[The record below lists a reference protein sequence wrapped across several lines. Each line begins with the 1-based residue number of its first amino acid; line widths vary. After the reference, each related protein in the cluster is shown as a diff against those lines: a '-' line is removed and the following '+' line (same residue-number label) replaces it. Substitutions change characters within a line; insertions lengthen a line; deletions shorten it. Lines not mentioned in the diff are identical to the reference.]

1 MNTLLETLNESERSK
16 VRIQTYPKDTI
27 IYKEDDFCHEI
38 TIVLG
43 GVIEI
48 SSFSF
53 QGQEMIYNTILPG
66 QIFGNN
72 LLFSSDPHYKGN
84 VVCKT
89 KCEIATLKKDALVDI
104 ISGNRKFLE
113 EYLKIQSDFG
123 KTLNNKIKIL
133 SFKSAEERLLFYL
146 KTHNGMV
153 KIPSIAFL
161 AKQLYLSREATSRLV
176 TSLYNK
182 GIISKDIKGNKII
195 ISLSQMGRTLNLD

>member
-1 MNTLLETLNESERSK
+1 MHTLLDLLNENELTKIKISS
-16 VRIQTYPKDTI
+16 YPKDYV
-27 IYKEDDFCHEI
+27 IYHEDELCDSI
-38 TIVLG
+38 TIMLE

-66 QIFGNN
+66 QVFGNN

-89 KCEIATLKKDALVDI
+89 KCEIATIKKDALVDI

-146 KTHNGMV
+146 KTHNGLV
-153 KIPSIAFL
+153 KIPSIAVL

-195 ISLSQMGRTLNLD
+195 ISIL

>member
-1 MNTLLETLNESERSK
+1 MNTLLETLNEQQLNK
-16 VRIQTYPKDTI
+16 VRIQTYPKDRI
-27 IYKEDDFCHEI
+27 IHIEDDFCEEI
-38 TIVLG
+38 TIVLE

-66 QIFGNN
+66 QVFGNN

-84 VVCKT
+84 VICKT
-89 KCEIATLKKDALVDI
+89 KCKVAVIKKEALVDI
-104 ISGNRKFLE
+104 ISSNRKFLE

-133 SFKSAEERLLFYL
+133 SFKSAEERLLYYL
-146 KTHNGMV
+146 KTHNGSV

-176 TSLYNK
+176 TGLHNK
-182 GIISKDIKGNKII
+182 GIISKDIINNKIV
-195 ISLSQMGRTLNLD
+195 ISL

>member
-1 MNTLLETLNESERSK
+1 MNTLLDALNESELKRT
-16 VRIQTYPKDTI
+16 RIQAYPKDTI

-38 TIVLG
+38 TIVLE

-66 QIFGNN
+66 QVFGNN

-84 VVCKT
+84 VICKT
-89 KCEIATLKKDALVDI
+89 KCKTATIKKDVLVDI
-104 ISGNRKFLE
+104 ISTNRKFLE

-133 SFKSAEERLLFYL
+133 SFKSAEERLLYYL
-146 KTHNGMV
+146 KSHNGEI

-161 AKQLYLSREATSRLV
+161 AKQLFLSREATSRLI
-176 TSLYNK
+176 TGLHNK
-182 GIISKDIKGNKII
+182 GIISKDIKGNKIVI
-195 ISLSQMGRTLNLD
+195 VSL